1 MSNVVASFLWKFA
14 INLNDKTKKKSCYTK
29 DFYYCITTVGGGYF
43 TIIQKIYYC
52 AITEN
57 DQVHSEMNVCTFYK
71 LLVWILLS
79 LDRGIFLEI
88 ERHI

>member
-1 MSNVVASFLWKFA
+1 MIKQ
-14 INLNDKTKKKSCYTK
+14 KKIMLHQRLLLLHHNCW
-29 DFYYCITTVGGGYF
+29 GGYF

-79 LDRGIFLEI
+79 LDRAQCLNGIFLEI